1 MCYWA
6 NLSDSVLG
14 RRRLP
19 DNRLAMCVPHLDAD
33 FVCCAF
39 AVDLRIMNR
48 IGTEDLDDP
57 LPSGDFLR
65 QQPVDEEDEDEE
77 EDNDKSRDDEN
88 DDEDDDGYSVRPLA

>member
-1 MCYWA
+1 
-6 NLSDSVLG
+6 
-14 RRRLP
+14 
-19 DNRLAMCVPHLDAD
+19 
-33 FVCCAF
+33 
-39 AVDLRIMNR
+39 MNR

-77 EDNDKSRDDEN
+77 EDNDKRRDDEN